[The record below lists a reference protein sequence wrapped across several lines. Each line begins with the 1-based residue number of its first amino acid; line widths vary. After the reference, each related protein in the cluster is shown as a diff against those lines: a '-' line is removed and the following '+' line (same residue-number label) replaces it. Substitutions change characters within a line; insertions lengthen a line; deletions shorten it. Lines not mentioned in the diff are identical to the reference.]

1 VNAWSGQ
8 PISANP
14 GVPHMAAGV
23 GPDTPSAVAAMAAAA
38 AAAAGNGGMH
48 DHSAYPAVLRDAL
61 AQVPAQAGGVQ
72 QMYPTIQPGG
82 VASQFNAAAAAAG
95 GDQVRKMSKG
105 GSSDCVRWMGA

>member
-1 VNAWSGQ
+1 
-8 PISANP
+8 
-14 GVPHMAAGV
+14 
-23 GPDTPSAVAAMAAAA
+23 MAAAA

-95 GDQVRKMSKG
+95 GDQVCTHAMLWQRDA
-105 GSSDCVRWMGA
+105 DCLSCLFFQLCDPSQQTAACLS